1 MQAIHEQLQQTVAD
15 LHRKAIDA
23 DKKLDQLQQ
32 SQQGKFSAIFDKDS
46 EFESDAK
53 RFGPYVQEI
62 AQDWQALKTA
72 PSQEFETQLTSLVK
86 KIETILTTIA
96 QFNGAL
102 KG

>member
-1 MQAIHEQLQQTVAD
+1 MQAIHEHLQQALTD

-32 SQQGKFSAIFDKDS
+32 SQQGKFTAIFDKNS
-46 EFESDAK
+46 GFKTDAK

-62 AQDWQALKTA
+62 AQDWQALKDVDT
-72 PSQEFETQLTSLVK
+72 SDFETHLAPLVK
-86 KIETILTTIA
+86 KIETVLTTIT
-96 QFNGAL
+96 QFNVAL